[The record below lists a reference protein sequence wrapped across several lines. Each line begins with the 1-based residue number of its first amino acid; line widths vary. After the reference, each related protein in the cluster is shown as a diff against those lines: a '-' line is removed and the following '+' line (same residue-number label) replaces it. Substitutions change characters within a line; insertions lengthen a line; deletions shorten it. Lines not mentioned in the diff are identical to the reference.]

1 MIERIILAGGGTGG
15 HLFPGIAVFEE
26 LRRREPD
33 LEALFVG
40 TARGIETKVI
50 PQLGERLV
58 CLDVGP
64 LKGRTRGEFAKN
76 LLGLPQAGVEAAK
89 LLRSF
94 RPNLVIGVGG
104 YAAGPMVGTA
114 ALLGIPTALLEQN
127 AHVGLTNRLLARV
140 VDRAYLSFEETLRYF
155 PTGRGHVV
163 GNPIRRSFVGLGNMA
178 RMDPAGFEMRAR
190 KILVMGGSQ
199 GARALNQVVPE
210 ALAKA
215 GLAAKGVEI
224 VHQAGH
230 AMCDAVR
237 AKYEELGLNATVTPF
252 IDDLAKVYSSA
263 ALIIGRAGASSL
275 AEICAVG
282 RPSILIPF
290 PKAADDHQWHNAQA
304 LASRGAALAI
314 REAELTTDL
323 LADHV
328 LRLLAQPELRRSM
341 ADAARAMGKP
351 DAAAAIVDDL
361 SAWLGGGA
369 GEAELGGA
377 ESEDPSS
384 DGGSD
389 ASSPGK
395 PPIKRMASFPPD
407 SLGRAASS
415 ARRRSG
421 RRSVAWTEPDRYYG
435 TRAVGV
441 WE

>member
-26 LRRREPD
+26 LRRREPN

-40 TARGIETKVI
+40 TARGIETRVI
-50 PQLGERLV
+50 PQLGERLE

-64 LKGRTRGEFAKN
+64 LKGRTKQEFAKN
-76 LLGLPQAGVEAAK
+76 LLGLPQAGFEAMR

-104 YAAGPMVGTA
+104 YAAGPMVATA

-127 AHVGLTNRLLARV
+127 AHVGLTNRLLAHC
-140 VDRAYLSFEETLRYF
+140 VDRAYLSFEQTLSQF
-155 PTGRGHVV
+155 PKNRGRFV
-163 GNPIRRSFVGLGNMA
+163 GNPIRRSFVGVGNMA

-190 KILVMGGSQ
+190 RILVIGGSQ

-210 ALAKA
+210 ALARA
-215 GLAAKGVEI
+215 GLQARGIEI

-237 AKYEELGLNATVTPF
+237 ENYEALGLTATVTPF
-252 IDDLAKVYSSA
+252 IDDMAKAYASSA
-263 ALIIGRAGASSL
+263 LVIGRAGASSL

-290 PKAADDHQWHNAQA
+290 PNAADDHQWHNAQA
-304 LASRGAALAI
+304 LASRGAAVAI
-314 REAELTTDL
+314 RESELSADGLAE
-323 LADHV
+323 HV
-328 LRLLAQPELRRSM
+328 SRLLSQPDVRRSM
-341 ADAARAMGKP
+341 ADAARTFGRP

-361 SAWLGGGA
+361 SAWLGGASGDSFEDDSEGA
-369 GEAELGGA
+369 AEDGTPSEANK
-377 ESEDPSS
+377 PSVRRLL
-384 DGGSD
+384 
-389 ASSPGK
+389 A
-395 PPIKRMASFPPD
+395 AFPPD
-407 SLGRAASS
+407 STGRAATT
-415 ARRRSG
+415 ARRRAQ
-421 RRSVAWTEPDRYYG
+421 RRSSAWSQADRYYG
-435 TRAVGV
+435 ARTVGA